1 MKIVFLLIWII
12 IRTDLRFLVCFLI
25 FKSTAPIF
33 HSQELSNHTYQFLN
47 NLSKE
52 FVIFTLSFSGS
63 SFTFFVDAIFA
74 ILHIVGKDFTGVIF
88 QLDKSTTKLFCQI
101 LNKKLFSI
109 YSTGCESIAV
119 HDVSLFSSIK
129 LSTIY
134 IVLGLTIPKIIF
146 IQEDNSSAI
155 LKEEENIRDSKFILL
170 RIYSNFTER
179 FKSTGLF
186 AFNFVPTKDMFADIL
201 MTKSF
206 FGSNSYI
213 FGMTIFC

>member
-1 MKIVFLLIWII
+1 LL

-33 HSQELSNHTYQFLN
+33 HSQELSNHTYYQFLN
-47 NLSKE
+47 NLLKE

-63 SFTFFVDAIFA
+63 SFTFSVDAIFA

-119 HDVSLFSSIK
+119 HDVFSLFSSIK
-129 LSTIY
+129 YRTIY

-146 IQEDNSSAI
+146 LQ
-155 LKEEENIRDSKFILL
+155 KR
-170 RIYSNFTER
+170 
-179 FKSTGLF
+179 
-186 AFNFVPTKDMFADIL
+186 
-201 MTKSF
+201 
-206 FGSNSYI
+206 
-213 FGMTIFC
+213 